1 MECLGTFRRNK
12 APRRFFWFGFRP
24 IRLPSIS
31 RMVGLLLYVP
41 LAESART
48 INEPWIGGGERP
60 KCLGGATSLLRR
72 STISART

>member
-12 APRRFFWFGFRP
+12 ASRRFFWFGFRP
-24 IRLPSIS
+24 IKLPSIS

-48 INEPWIGGGERP
+48 INEPWIGEGETQ
-60 KCLGGATSLLRR
+60 KCFDGTTSLLRR
-72 STISART
+72 SAIFSRT